1 MATTL
6 AELVAC
12 WRPDLESALAGA
24 APRLDE
30 IGRIESLGDGVA
42 WVSGLPTVRLDE
54 LLRLPNGV
62 LAMALNLGAERV
74 GCLVLGDHQ
83 GVTAG
88 GTVRATGTLAQV
100 PVGDALFG
108 RVVDPLGRP
117 LDGESAPEAET
128 WLPIERPAPSI
139 TDRDLV
145 VKPLYTGIAAID
157 AMFPIGRG
165 QRELIIGDRATG
177 KTSIGLEAIIAQA
190 ETDVTCIYVSIG
202 QRSSSVR
209 QVVEAVRTHGRFDRT
224 VFVVAEAQA
233 PPGLQWIAPYAATS
247 IAEHVRDRGG
257 DALLV
262 IDDLTKHAAVHRQIS
277 LLLRQPPGREA
288 YPGDVFWLH
297 ARLLERAARL
307 SGERGGGSLTV
318 LPIAETQAGNLSAYV
333 PTNLISITD
342 GQIYLDARLFEEGN
356 KPAVDVGRSV
366 SRVGGKTQVLAMREL
381 AGTLRLEY
389 AQFLELEMFTRFGTT
404 ADERTRHAVERGR
417 RIRQLLHQKRLAP
430 LPLGVQIAQLLAV
443 ARGTIDRLD
452 ADRIPFFQAALPAR
466 LERDAARIVAQVE
479 RTGELA
485 PDDADALE
493 RTLVGLADEIAAA
506 GKASPGQVA

>member
-6 AELVAC
+6 GELVTG
-12 WRPDLESALAGA
+12 WDPDLDAALAGA
-24 APRLDE
+24 TPVLDE
-30 IGRIESLGDGVA
+30 VGCIESLGDGVA
-42 WVSGLPTVRLDE
+42 WVSGLPSVRLDE
-54 LLRLPNGV
+54 LLRLPNGT
-62 LAMALNLGAERV
+62 LAVAMILAPERV
-74 GCLVLGDHQ
+74 GCLVLGEQ
-83 GVTAG
+83 AGVAAG
-88 GTVRATGTLAQV
+88 DTVHATGALARV

-108 RVVDPLGRP
+108 RVLDPLGRP
-117 LDGESAPEAET
+117 LDDEPAPEAEAF
-128 WLPIERPAPSI
+128 LAVERPAPSI
-139 TDRDLV
+139 TERDLV
-145 VKPLYTGIAAID
+145 VKPLYTGIAVID

-177 KTSIGLEAIIAQA
+177 KTSIGLEAIVAQA
-190 ETDVTCIYVSIG
+190 ASDVACVYVSIG

-209 QVVEAVRTHGRFDRT
+209 QVVEAVRARGPFDRT
-224 VFVVAEAQA
+224 VFIVAEAQA

-257 DALLV
+257 DVLLV
-262 IDDLTKHAAVHRQIS
+262 IDDLTKHAAVHRQIA

-307 SGERGGGSLTV
+307 SVARGGGSLTV

-342 GQIYLDARLFEEGN
+342 GQIYLDARLFEEGT

-366 SRVGGKTQVLAMREL
+366 SRVGGKTQAPAMRKL

-404 ADERTRHAVERGR
+404 ADDRTRRTVARGQ
-417 RIRQLLHQKRLAP
+417 RIRELLNQGRLAP
-430 LPLGVQIAQLLAV
+430 VSPGVQIAQLLAV
-443 ARGTIDRLD
+443 ARGTIDRLE
-452 ADRIPFFQAALPAR
+452 PSQVPSFQAALRAR
-466 LERDAARIVAQVE
+466 LESEAARILAQVE
-479 RTGELA
+479 RSGDL
-485 PDDADALE
+485 PDADADALE
-493 RTLVGLADEIAAA
+493 LTLSGLVDEIL
-506 GKASPGQVA
+506 ASPGPGPEPGA